1 MATEPKTIGQ
11 IIEMFAGNRF
21 LVKMEDGNELICFI
35 SGKMSHNYIRVILG
49 DKVEVIVDKY
59 GGKATNKI
67 TRRI

>member
-11 IIEMFAGNRF
+11 VIEMFAGNRF

-35 SGKMSHNYIRVILG
+35 SGKMSHNHIRVILG